1 MNPYPSLLFS
11 FSCPIPGL
19 VGNFLNRFVPI
30 HHDRRCSD
38 VRFGKCKHAAVC
50 RECWLTTLHT
60 WKQNTAPTCP
70 MCRMPVPSFSVFDA
84 ARGVCDEE
92 SQQGGG
98 TDAQRQRSVL
108 AFSQDQGL
116 GEGAPQPYSLAR
128 RQTPAQSAEAAT
140 PGTPSGGGGLTAWL
154 TRPLMSQNL
163 TSRREMRSFE
173 AQPSVMYHFDSS
185 QENAAASPSAGPM
198 RPIESPSVRPLAS
211 GATLGNAPVEDVAMS
226 LTASIVFPSAEA
238 PAGAVSHPHRIS
250 TAPGMRS
257 NV

>member
-1 MNPYPSLLFS
+1 MLS
-11 FSCPIPGL
+11 
-19 VGNFLNRFVPI
+19 
-30 HHDRRCSD
+30 
-38 VRFGKCKHAAVC
+38 GKGRSSHFRKIKDWGRVLHSRILSRVVKH
-50 RECWLTTLHT
+50 LH
-60 WKQNTAPTCP
+60 NL
-70 MCRMPVPSFSVFDA
+70 
-84 ARGVCDEE
+84 
-92 SQQGGG
+92 
-98 TDAQRQRSVL
+98 QRQRLQERPRGV
-108 AFSQDQGL
+108 
-116 GEGAPQPYSLAR
+116 
-128 RQTPAQSAEAAT
+128 
-140 PGTPSGGGGLTAWL
+140 GGLTAWL